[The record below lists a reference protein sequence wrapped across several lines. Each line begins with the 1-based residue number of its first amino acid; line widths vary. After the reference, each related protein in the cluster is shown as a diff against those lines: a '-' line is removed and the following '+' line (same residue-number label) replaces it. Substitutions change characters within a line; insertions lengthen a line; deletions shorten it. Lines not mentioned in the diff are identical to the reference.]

1 MADDPE
7 ATICPVAEAR
17 ALWFTGLRQAALR
30 PAFVPSL
37 RPPDALL
44 VRAVVS
50 GISRG
55 TEALVFQGL
64 VPDSEGLR
72 MRCPFQA
79 GAFPFPVK
87 YGYAMVGIVEDGPAE
102 RIGETVLC
110 LHPHQTRFVVPCDA
124 AFPVPPETT
133 AQRAV
138 LAPQMETALNALWDA
153 APRVGDRIAVI
164 GGGVIGC
171 LVAYLCAGMPGC
183 SVILID
189 PDESRRQIAKALG
202 IAFARPDET
211 LKGNNDLV
219 FHASGTANGLQTAL
233 SLAGFEASVIEM
245 SWYGAA
251 LVQVPLGAAFHSQRL
266 LLRSSQVGMVAP
278 DRRTRWDRT
287 RRLALALSLTA
298 DPRLD
303 VLLDTP
309 VLFEDL
315 PEALPGILGQAGAL
329 CVRIIYPEN

>member
-7 ATICPVAEAR
+7 AAR
-17 ALWFTGLRQAALR
+17 CQVTKALALWFTGPRQAALK
-30 PAFVPSL
+30 PAFVARLQS
-37 RPPDALL
+37 DELL

-55 TEALVFQGL
+55 TESLVFQGL
-64 VPDSEGLR
+64 VPDSEQAR
-72 MRCPFQA
+72 MRCPFQE
-79 GAFPFPVK
+79 GEFPFPVK

-110 LHPHQTRFVVPCDA
+110 LHPHQTRFAIPRGA
-124 AFPVPPETT
+124 AFPVQPETT

-153 APRVGDRIAVI
+153 APRAGDRIAVV

-171 LVAYLCAGMPGC
+171 LVAYLCARMPGC

-189 PDESRRQIAKALG
+189 PDESRRRIATALG
-202 IAFARPDET
+202 VAFATPDET
-211 LKGNNDLV
+211 LPGNNDLV
-219 FHASGTANGLQTAL
+219 FHASGTAGGLQTAL
-233 SLAGFEASVIEM
+233 SLAGFEASVIEL
-245 SWYGAA
+245 SWYGTT
-251 LVQVPLGAAFHSQRL
+251 LVPVQLGAAFHSQRL
-266 LLRSSQVGMVAP
+266 LLRSSQVGTVAP
-278 DRRTRWDRT
+278 DRRARWNHA
-287 RRLALALSLTA
+287 RRLTLALSLTA

-303 VLLDTP
+303 ILLDST

-315 PEALPGILGQAGAL
+315 PEALPEILGKAGAL
-329 CVRIIYPEN
+329 CVRIIYSED